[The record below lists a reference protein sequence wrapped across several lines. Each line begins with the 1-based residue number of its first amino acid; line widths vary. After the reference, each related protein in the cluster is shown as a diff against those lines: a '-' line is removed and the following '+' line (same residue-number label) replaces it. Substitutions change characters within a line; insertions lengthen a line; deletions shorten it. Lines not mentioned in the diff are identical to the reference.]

1 MRLPSLPCA
10 GANTLKIPSRTVFN
24 DGTEKGMQ
32 ALRAA
37 REDRTLLQDLL
48 WLASIARAAL
58 QKKTQSPPEVELVE
72 CFRQPRAVHEADIW
86 QTEAEPHDTG
96 WVIFPPPPKQL
107 CERPEKLCAALP

>member
-1 MRLPSLPCA
+1 MRA

-37 REDRTLLQDLL
+37 REVQSLLQDLL

-96 WVIFPPPPKQL
+96 WVICPPPPTQP
-107 CERPEKLCAALP
+107 CERPEKLCVVLP

>member
-1 MRLPSLPCA
+1 M
-10 GANTLKIPSRTVFN
+10 KIPSRTFFN
-24 DGTEKGMQ
+24 DGSKKEMQ

-37 REDRTLLQDLL
+37 REVQTLLQDLL

-58 QKKTQSPPEVELVE
+58 QKTTQSPPEVELVE

-96 WVIFPPPPKQL
+96 WVIFPPPSKQL